1 MKWPIQRLS
10 EIVAMALGVT
20 TVACGGLKVQTDFDP
35 AVDFSRYTT
44 FAVLEEAGDATAPG
58 FWDTRIKT
66 AMARTLAAKGWR
78 QVDSPEEADVAV
90 GYQLTTEER
99 SSYQTVSTGW
109 GGYGYGGW
117 GGWHDPYMGVGMG
130 TSATTERRYEVGTL
144 IIAMFDVAQ
153 EQMIYVSTG
162 SGTIDER
169 QQTPEQAQADVNK
182 VVDQMLKGFPPGNS

>member
-1 MKWPIQRLS
+1 M
-10 EIVAMALGVT
+10 VLGAT

-35 AVDFSRYTT
+35 AVDFGRYAT

-58 FWDTRIKT
+58 FWDARIK
-66 AMARTLAAKGWR
+66 AAIARTLTAKGWR
-78 QVDSPEEADVAV
+78 QVDSLEEADVAV

-109 GGYGYGGW
+109 GSYGYGWGDWYDPYW
-117 GGWHDPYMGVGMG
+117 GGGMA
-130 TSATTERRYEVGTL
+130 TSTTTERRYEVGTL
-144 IIAMFDVAQ
+144 IIGMFDVGQ
-153 EQMIYVSTG
+153 NQLIYTSTG
-162 SGTIDER
+162 SGTIDEK